1 MWASKKWIMEEDCSC
16 RFIGCLDSER
26 GWCDKILRSEN
37 RASVFVDIERSPCG
51 QSIHHSR
58 RRTVNAFQ
66 SIGSCSNDSLFRA
79 KTIVISQGVRSKLP
93 REINKGEAG
102 LNDEFKEV
110 VISLVLDHANETSRC
125 FRLKRFA

>member
-1 MWASKKWIMEEDCSC
+1 MEEDCSC

-51 QSIHHSR
+51 QSIHHLR

-102 LNDEFKEV
+102 LKVTSSRKFGGNFACFG
-110 VISLVLDHANETSRC
+110 ITQMTSRC
-125 FRLKRFA
+125 FRLRFA